1 MQMTGVTYKYLAARW
16 HYLEY
21 TQKYWDFPNMDS
33 LSKVELKDSLTRIF
47 SPGGI
52 PETFQEEKVP
62 AVAAD
67 TAAV

>member
-1 MQMTGVTYKYLAARW
+1 
-16 HYLEY
+16 
-21 TQKYWDFPNMDS
+21 MDS
-33 LSKVELKDSLTRIF
+33 LSKVELKDSLTRTF